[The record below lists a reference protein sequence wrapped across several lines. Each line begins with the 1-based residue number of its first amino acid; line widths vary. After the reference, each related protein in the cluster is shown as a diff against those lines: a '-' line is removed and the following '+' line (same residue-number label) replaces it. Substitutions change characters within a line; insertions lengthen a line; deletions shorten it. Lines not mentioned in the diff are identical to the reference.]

1 MGALQDNPLFA
12 GLAVFFT
19 LCFIIG
25 LRSFHNICP
34 YLFSS
39 VFRWKYAIELEDSL
53 QLSRSRNHIAL
64 ILAIPQKSQD
74 PSVLASGCRKPS
86 AERGR
91 TSFQSGSLAE
101 FSRPQA

>member
-39 VFRWKYAIELEDSL
+39 VFRWKYAIELET
-53 QLSRSRNHIAL
+53 
-64 ILAIPQKSQD
+64 
-74 PSVLASGCRKPS
+74 ASS
-86 AERGR
+86 
-91 TSFQSGSLAE
+91 
-101 FSRPQA
+101 

>member
-39 VFRWKYAIELEDSL
+39 VSDG
-53 QLSRSRNHIAL
+53 NM
-64 ILAIPQKSQD
+64 
-74 PSVLASGCRKPS
+74 PSNSKTVSS
-86 AERGR
+86 
-91 TSFQSGSLAE
+91 
-101 FSRPQA
+101 